1 MQAHASSMEGAF
13 PLPSSIADPQTPAD
27 APHGAKPKAAVPG
40 SAAPEEAPLPSSFTA
55 QLLSDEGT
63 FNLGREAARFAT
75 GLGLAAL
82 YGVSIGARNGGKA
95 FFTHALGVP
104 AALLAV
110 AALGAPALYI
120 VLALFDAPLSPP
132 RVIAAAARASART
145 GLILAGLA
153 PAAALFVVSS
163 DRAVTAGIAA
173 GLGLFLGG
181 AIGLSHLL
189 GELRRA
195 ISEASAATRAS
206 ANLAFLGFGVFA
218 VALAARIWWATLP
231 LLGGMQ

>member
-13 PLPSSIADPQTPAD
+13 PLPSSIADPHPPAD
-27 APHGAKPKAAVPG
+27 EPTEAKPKSAVPG
-40 SAAPEEAPLPSSFTA
+40 RAAPEEAPLPSSFTA
-55 QLLSDEGT
+55 QLLSDDGA
-63 FNLGREAARFAT
+63 FNAGREAARFGV

-82 YGVSIGARNGGKA
+82 YGVSMGARHGGKA
-95 FFTHALGVP
+95 FFTHAAGVP
-104 AALLAV
+104 AALLAI
-110 AALGAPALYI
+110 AALGVPALYI

-132 RVIAAAARASART
+132 RMITAAARASART
-145 GLILAGLA
+145 GLVLAGLA

-163 DRAVTAGIAA
+163 DRTATAGVAA
-173 GLGLFLGG
+173 GIGLFVAG

-195 ISEASAATRAS
+195 IEKATAATRAT
-206 ANLAFLGFGVFA
+206 AGLAFLGFGVFA

-231 LLGGMQ
+231 LLGGLQ